1 MKIKRPEMFKL
12 AEQGKNANSK
22 LGKQILSFIL
32 VFFIVSTI
40 GSLLTSVVPMDG
52 IKDAL
57 TSENF
62 LENYENAMN
71 DILSSR
77 SYILASLFG
86 TLLSSIALIWYCK
99 SEEKRPLESMGFR
112 GKNPIRNYMVGMLI
126 GFLMFS
132 LVVGINIMTGAMKI
146 EGIVNNFTFSTFGF
160 ILVFF
165 LGYFFQGAFEE
176 ILTRGYFMV
185 GIGARYKTITALM
198 VSSIMFAIMH
208 GMNPG
213 VTFLSII
220 NLVLIAVFFGLYI
233 ICFDNIWGA
242 CAIHSVWNFVQGNVY
257 GIQVS
262 GMPLYDRVFNT
273 TIIQG
278 KEFINGGAFG
288 AEGGIATTIVTVLS
302 IILLLIYMKKTGRI
316 EKTTLND
323 LNKSENIETV

>member
-99 SEEKRPLESMGFR
+99 SE
-112 GKNPIRNYMVGMLI
+112 
-126 GFLMFS
+126 
-132 LVVGINIMTGAMKI
+132 
-146 EGIVNNFTFSTFGF
+146 
-160 ILVFF
+160 
-165 LGYFFQGAFEE
+165 
-176 ILTRGYFMV
+176 
-185 GIGARYKTITALM
+185 
-198 VSSIMFAIMH
+198 
-208 GMNPG
+208 
-213 VTFLSII
+213 
-220 NLVLIAVFFGLYI
+220 
-233 ICFDNIWGA
+233 
-242 CAIHSVWNFVQGNVY
+242 
-257 GIQVS
+257 
-262 GMPLYDRVFNT
+262 
-273 TIIQG
+273 
-278 KEFINGGAFG
+278 
-288 AEGGIATTIVTVLS
+288 
-302 IILLLIYMKKTGRI
+302 
-316 EKTTLND
+316 
-323 LNKSENIETV
+323 